1 MNFYSGKYRSKC
13 FKSLISLEL
22 IPSVDE
28 IVIPRILLLM
38 IKIMIPTTMNAT
50 KVVSEKRMLKTTN

>member
-22 IPSVDE
+22 IPSVEE

-38 IKIMIPTTMNAT
+38 IKIIIPTIMNAT
-50 KVVSEKRMLKTTN
+50 KVVREKRMLKTTN

>member
-13 FKSLISLEL
+13 FRSLISLEL